1 MTDGHKLN
9 KEQGGKCSMKKDKTN
24 KEKQSK
30 SEINKLNKQTNLYDA
45 AYELFTTKGVNET
58 AINDIVKEAG
68 VAKGTFYLY
77 FKDKYH
83 IIDLIVLK
91 KSSRVLKE
99 AIEVSIN
106 EEFEEFN
113 DKVIFFVDYIIE
125 YLRKD
130 KKLLRLIYKN
140 LSWGIYRKVMAEPL
154 EYNEMKEIAKV
165 FMDNIVSE
173 TMNTAEAEK
182 ILFMIIELTGSIC
195 YSSIILEEPDTIDSM
210 KPILFKTIKKILQN

>member
-1 MTDGHKLN
+1 M
-9 KEQGGKCSMKKDKTN
+9 EKDKTT

-30 SEINKLNKQTNLYDA
+30 SETNKLNKQKSLYDA
-45 AYELFTTKGVNET
+45 AYELFTTKGVNDT

-83 IIDLIVLK
+83 IIDLIVLR
-91 KSSRVLKE
+91 KSSKVLKE
-99 AIEVSIN
+99 AIEISMKK
-106 EEFEEFN
+106 EFQQFD

-125 YLRKD
+125 YLRND

-140 LSWGIYRKVMAEPL
+140 LSWGIYRKIMAEPL

-165 FMDNIVSE
+165 FMDNIVSKNMCV
-173 TMNTAEAEK
+173 TEAEK
-182 ILFMIIELTGSIC
+182 TLFMIIELTGSIC
-195 YSSIILEEPDTIDSM
+195 YSSIILEEPDTIDNM
-210 KPILFKTIKKILQN
+210 KPILFKTIRKILQN